1 MAAGTHTQWPLIFVP
16 PLCIAVIVAVLEVI
30 VVCINIAFG

>member
-1 MAAGTHTQWPLIFVP
+1 MAAGTYTQWPLIFVP
-16 PLCIAVIVAVLEVI
+16 LVCIAIIAAALEVI